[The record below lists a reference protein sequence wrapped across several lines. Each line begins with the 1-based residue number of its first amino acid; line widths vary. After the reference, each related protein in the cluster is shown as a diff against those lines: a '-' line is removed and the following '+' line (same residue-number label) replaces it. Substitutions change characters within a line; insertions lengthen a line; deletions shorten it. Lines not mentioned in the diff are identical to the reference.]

1 MSDIKVRIGQQNSV
15 KVLSSVSGS
24 AGGRAVVSDNVIG
37 GIASVTALNVNG
49 ISTFS
54 DIYATG
60 LVGIGSLNQ
69 STSKLWVEGDA
80 WVSGIITAS
89 RIYSNIYG
97 ELTGGPIRGTTIVGT
112 AISISGISTYANGP
126 VIIGTENIPGDSSQV
141 LQVVGDT
148 YISGLV
154 GIGST
159 IPTTDLDING
169 VLGFTAKNNILIGN
183 LQTGINLT
191 PRDPYEFSGINNIF
205 IGNNSG
211 GITSTGYGN
220 VFLGNDAGSDNTSG
234 YYNTFISFDSGSS
247 NRTGVY
253 NIFSG
258 TRSGFSNVS
267 GSNNS
272 FYGPYSGYSNISG
285 SSNIFL
291 GSNNGIST
299 QSSSKIIIGSGY
311 FDINSNQSYHFDS
324 PDTTKDF
331 QLAIGIRT
339 NTGPNNYWLVGNESF
354 NIGIGT
360 DNPNAKLHVHGGVIF
375 SGETSTE
382 LVRLTQTGSGPALI
396 VEDSENPDT
405 TPFVVTADGKVGVG
419 LGQEGIGPYALEV
432 DGGDIRFVTGS
443 EGDII
448 ISHSNLVS
456 TIRGESG
463 IQLGF
468 GVDGQ
473 NDAIRI
479 NLNKNVGIGTSV
491 ANSKLHVNG
500 DVYASGV
507 ITASNLYVGDTSLVG
522 SGVSI
527 NNFFVSGIST
537 FIGDIN
543 ASSAS
548 FSGNVTIGGTLT
560 YEDVTNIDS
569 VGLVTA
575 RTGVRILD
583 GGLSV
588 DSGISTFNGDI
599 YYNSSYTNGVA
610 YFDSSKILVSTGSTD
625 SSVEYTNYILTTD
638 NSGIPTWSNVLD
650 GGTY

>member
-37 GIASVTALNVNG
+37 GIASVTTLNVNG

-80 WVSGIITAS
+80 WVSGVITAS

-159 IPTTDLDING
+159 TPTTDLDING

-183 LQTGINLT
+183 LQTGVNLT

-331 QLAIGIRT
+331 QLAIGVRT
-339 NTGPNNYWLVGNESF
+339 DTGSNNYWLVGNENF

-360 DNPNAKLHVHGGVIF
+360 DDP
-375 SGETSTE
+375 T
-382 LVRLTQTGSGPALI
+382 
-396 VEDSENPDT
+396 
-405 TPFVVTADGKVGVG
+405 
-419 LGQEGIGPYALEV
+419 
-432 DGGDIRFVTGS
+432 
-443 EGDII
+443 
-448 ISHSNLVS
+448 
-456 TIRGESG
+456 
-463 IQLGF
+463 
-468 GVDGQ
+468 
-473 NDAIRI
+473 
-479 NLNKNVGIGTSV
+479 
-491 ANSKLHVNG
+491 SKLYVDG
-500 DVYASGV
+500 DVYVSGV

-583 GGLSV
+583 GGLTV
-588 DSGISTFNGDI
+588 DSGISTFNGNI

-638 NSGIPTWSNVLD
+638 NSGTPTWSNVLD